1 MVIRDLHKKVLYFAE
16 KYPVI
21 TLTGPRQSGKSTLLK
36 TSFPDYRYVSLE
48 DPDMRLFASS
58 DPRGFLKTFPAKSII
73 DEAQH
78 VPELF
83 SYIQTIVD
91 ASDETGMY
99 ILSGSQN
106 ILLMESVSQSLAGRT
121 AILKL
126 LPFSKREIDVIKPN
140 QKLSKHLF
148 KGAYPRLYD
157 KRIGADEFYPF
168 YIQTYVERD
177 VRMLRNITDLSLFIK
192 FLKLCAGRVGQLLNV
207 NSLANECAISVA
219 TANSWISILETGY
232 IIHLLRP
239 HHNNFNKRVVKSPKL
254 YFYDTG
260 LLCSLL
266 GLANEQQL
274 DLHYL
279 KGEIFE
285 NWVINEILKYHYA
298 LGKEPQ
304 VSFWRDSN
312 GNEVDL
318 LLEKGNKTLA
328 FEIKSSST
336 LKMDFFKGLKNWQK
350 LSNCS
355 TDDLTV
361 IYAGDQNFFSS
372 QGKFISWSE
381 LHKIVD

>member
-1 MVIRDLHKKVLYFAE
+1 MVDRDLHKKVLYFAE

-21 TLTGPRQSGKSTLLK
+21 TLTGPRQSGKSMLLK

-58 DPRGFLKTFPAKSII
+58 DPRGFLKTFPSKSII

-121 AILKL
+121 AVLKL
-126 LPFSKREIDVIKPN
+126 LPFSKKEIDSIKPN
-140 QKLSKHLF
+140 QSLLKHLF
-148 KGAYPRLYD
+148 RGAYPRLYD
-157 KRIGADEFYPF
+157 KKLQADEFYPF

-177 VRMLRNITDLSLFIK
+177 VRLLRNITDLSLFIK
-192 FLKLCAGRVGQLLNV
+192 FLKLCAGRVGQLLNT
-207 NSLANECAISVA
+207 NSLANECGISVA

-239 HHNNFNKRVVKSPKL
+239 HHRNFNKRVVKSPKL

-260 LLCSLL
+260 LVCSLL
-266 GLANEQQL
+266 GLENEKQL
-274 DLHYL
+274 ELHYL
-279 KGEIFE
+279 KGELFE
-285 NWVINEILKYHYA
+285 NWVINEILKQHYGQ
-298 LGKEPQ
+298 GKEARI
-304 VSFWRDSN
+304 SFWRDSN

-350 LSNCS
+350 LSKCS
-355 TDDLTV
+355 NEDLAV
-361 IYAGDQNFFSS
+361 VYAGDQNFFSTE
-372 QGKFISWSE
+372 GKFIAWNS
-381 LHKIVD
+381 LTV